1 VDLTVAWTQLGIA
14 PTNDVSAVRAAYL
27 AQLHRLHPDHSA
39 APDANAVTAILT
51 DAYQQVQDHLL
62 RADPTSD
69 RAGAAAPIV
78 STPPHE
84 PAELI
89 PIALIADDTIAIAL
103 PANETY
109 SLLVEA
115 AHQMG
120 EVVHIEPSS
129 GMLQVIVE
137 FVDAPVCQLLLTMQG
152 RATGVTEVFCT
163 VESLEQVPA
172 PPTSAVARILLEEL
186 IAVGR
191 RP

>member
-1 VDLTVAWTQLGIA
+1 LAVAWTQLGIS
-14 PTNDVSAVRAAYL
+14 PTDDVEVVRAAYL

-39 APDANAVTAILT
+39 APDANAVTADLT
-51 DAYQQVQDHLL
+51 VAYQQVQSHLL
-62 RADPTSD
+62 QADPATD
-69 RAGAAAPIV
+69 RTQPAPRAAKV
-78 STPPHE
+78 Q

-115 AHQMG
+115 AHQLG

-129 GMLQVIVE
+129 GMLQVVVE

-163 VESLEQVPA
+163 VESLEPVPA
-172 PPTSAVARILLEEL
+172 PPASAVARILLDEL

>member
-1 VDLTVAWTQLGIA
+1 VDLTAAWLHLGIA
-14 PTNDVSAVRAAYL
+14 PTDDVDAVRAAYL
-27 AQLHRLHPDHSA
+27 AQLHLLHPDHSA
-39 APDANAVTAILT
+39 APDANAVTATLT
-51 DAYQQVQDHLL
+51 DAYQAVQGHLATAGPSTG
-62 RADPTSD
+62 RPTMPSPTTTS
-69 RAGAAAPIV
+69 APA
-78 STPPHE
+78 
-84 PAELI
+84 AELI
-89 PIALIADDTIAIAL
+89 PIALITDDTIAVAL

-115 AHQMG
+115 AHQLG

-137 FVDAPVCQLLLTMQG
+137 FIDAPVCQLLLTMQG

-163 VESLEQVPA
+163 VESLEPEPPPPA
-172 PPTSAVARILLEEL
+172 AAVARILLDEL

>member
-1 VDLTVAWTQLGIA
+1 VDLAVAWTQLGIA
-14 PTNDVSAVRAAYL
+14 PTNDVDAVRAAYL
-27 AQLHRLHPDHSA
+27 SQLHRLHPDHSA
-39 APDANAVTAILT
+39 APDANAVTALLT
-51 DAYQQVQDHLL
+51 DAYQQVQETLVRAESAPESAQHQAPTQ
-62 RADPTSD
+62 RAD
-69 RAGAAAPIV
+69 
-78 STPPHE
+78 

-163 VESLEQVPA
+163 VESLEQEPA
-172 PPTSAVARILLEEL
+172 PPASAVARILLDEL